1 MVPVQA
7 LLLIGVSVPIITGQT
22 NLPTL
27 PEAIQLFQ
35 VESMNKLRQ
44 TIQDQESVIA
54 DQQAKIADL
63 DIAVLSLEEAMDLL
77 SKGLSRLREET
88 ETKTEEAKEV
98 CEAEKAHL
106 REKCDLELKKR
117 EAKCEEESERTSTKL
132 DQCEST
138 IVYMAHVHG
147 VMGNVMVQI
156 NQVMSDRQSL
166 VEDQAVTI
174 REANEEIQRQR
185 NVSFICEAA
194 ANTTALQAE
203 AISSLRSS
211 LASAL
216 NLPQLSTADLQ
227 QLDVAPFMLELME
240 SYNKQTKVIEDFKTE
255 LEKERMVDESISSI
269 AEGLANLATASNN
282 LDIVDQQAQV
292 IEKQGRLIAQLA
304 PVLQNT
310 SKDIVWYEKAED
322 RQTGAQS
329 VSSCSCLPISN
340 EPGNVI
346 PAKIEYHCGEL
357 RNRYSD
363 SVSYGKDA

>member
-240 SYNKQTKVIEDFKTE
+240 SYNKQTTVIEDFKTE

-292 IEKQGRLIAQLA
+292 IEKQGRLIAQLV

-329 VSSCSCLPISN
+329 VSSCSCPVPCPERENLSN
-340 EPGNVI
+340 PTT
-346 PAKIEYHCGEL
+346 
-357 RNRYSD
+357 R
-363 SVSYGKDA
+363 